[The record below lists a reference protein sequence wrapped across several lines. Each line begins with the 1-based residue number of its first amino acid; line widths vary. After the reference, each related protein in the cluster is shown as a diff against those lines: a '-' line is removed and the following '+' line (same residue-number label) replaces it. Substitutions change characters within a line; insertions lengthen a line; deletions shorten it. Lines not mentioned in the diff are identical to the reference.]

1 MGATYISNLYLHSHS
16 VLIVLGRTLKAPPKM
31 HKIDSN
37 IPVSMA
43 SENTCVV
50 LPLSCPPSNWSMVDW
65 YWKKICGIPFLL
77 RNIFNLQRSGVNS
90 LIIYSNTENTALHK
104 KLFKI
109 NKLTLKLTFETSIT
123 EVVRATKNYPTL
135 ILNGR
140 ALHTKQEIESGV
152 NFTNQPDEVLVYPI
166 DRTIMTEILNQIIMG
181 DKISLTPSSDNQES
195 LVHFLPGK
203 NDSHINRPEDFLIQ
217 HKNLLQ
223 SSGLSNDSFMDKTI
237 TRFFSRQ
244 LTRLFLQTPLS
255 PNMITILSL
264 FIGLISA
271 VFFLQGTNES
281 SIIGA
286 GLLLLSAWIDCTD
299 GEVARLKFSESK
311 IGGKLD
317 ILCDNLVHFSVFF
330 AIGIGLH
337 QSTGNNIFIFFGALA
352 VFGSLVSFLI
362 LSSSIID
369 KKEKVS
375 ADTVDLKKKNTLTDN
390 IANRDFIY
398 FLFFM
403 SLIGRV
409 DIFICITAFGS
420 NIFAIYLAYYKI
432 KPLLH
437 AS

>member
-1 MGATYISNLYLHSHS
+1 
-16 VLIVLGRTLKAPPKM
+16 
-31 HKIDSN
+31 
-37 IPVSMA
+37 MA
-43 SENTCVV
+43 SENICVV
-50 LPLSCPPSNWSMVDW
+50 LTLSSPSSNWSMVDW

-77 RNIFNLQRSGVNS
+77 RNIFSLQRSGVNT
-90 LIIYSNTENTALHK
+90 LIIYSDSENTALRK
-104 KLFKI
+104 KLSME
-109 NKLTLKLTFETSIT
+109 NKLTVKLTFKTNIT
-123 EVVRATKNYPTL
+123 EVVRATKNHPTL
-135 ILNGR
+135 ILNGG
-140 ALHTKQEIESGV
+140 ALHTKQEIESGM
-152 NFTNQPDEVLVYPI
+152 NFTNQPDEELVYPI
-166 DRTIMTEILNQIIMG
+166 SPSIMTETLNQIIMG
-181 DKISLTPSSDNQES
+181 NKVLLSPSSDDQES
-195 LVHFLPGK
+195 FINFLPGK
-203 NDSHINRPEDFLIQ
+203 NESQINKPKDFLIQ

-223 SSGLSNDSFMDKTI
+223 SCGLSNDSFMDKTI

-244 LTRLFLQTPLS
+244 LTRLFLKTPLS

-271 VFFLQGTNES
+271 VFFLQGTHEN

-330 AIGIGLH
+330 AIGMGLY
-337 QSTGNNIFIFFGALA
+337 QSTENNIFMFFGLFA

-375 ADTVDLKKKNTLTDN
+375 ANTVDLKNKNTLTDN
-390 IANRDFIY
+390 MANRDFIY

>member
-1 MGATYISNLYLHSHS
+1 
-16 VLIVLGRTLKAPPKM
+16 M

-37 IPVSMA
+37 ILVSIA

-50 LPLSCPPSNWSMVDW
+50 LPLSRPPSNWSMVEW

-104 KLFKI
+104 KLLKV
-109 NKLTLKLTFETSIT
+109 NKLTLKLTFETNIT

-140 ALHTKQEIESGV
+140 ALHTKQEIESGI
-152 NFTNQPDEVLVYPI
+152 NFTNQSDEALVYPI
-166 DRTIMTEILNQIIMG
+166 DPKIMADTLNQIIMG
-181 DKISLTPSSDNQES
+181 NKVSLTQPSDNQES
-195 LVHFLPGK
+195 RINFLPGK
-203 NDSHINRPEDFLIQ
+203 NDSHINKPEDFFIQ
-217 HKNLLQ
+217 HKNLLKG
-223 SSGLSNDSFMDKTI
+223 SGLSNDSFMDKTI

-244 LTRLFLQTPLS
+244 LTRFFLKTPLS

-271 VFFLQGTNES
+271 KFFLQGTHEN

-311 IGGKLD
+311 IGGILD
-317 ILCDNLVHFSVFF
+317 IICDNLVHFAVFF
-330 AIGIGLH
+330 AIGMGLY
-337 QSTGNNIFIFFGALA
+337 QSTGNNIFIIFGALA

-375 ADTVDLKKKNTLTDN
+375 ANTIHLNKKNTLTDN
-390 IANRDFIY
+390 MANRDFIY

-420 NIFAIYLAYYKI
+420 NIFAAYLAYSKI

>member
-1 MGATYISNLYLHSHS
+1 
-16 VLIVLGRTLKAPPKM
+16 
-31 HKIDSN
+31 
-37 IPVSMA
+37 MA
-43 SENTCVV
+43 SENICVV
-50 LPLSCPPSNWSMVDW
+50 LTLSSPSSNWSMVDW

-77 RNIFNLQRSGVNS
+77 RNIFSLQRSGVNT
-90 LIIYSNTENTALHK
+90 LIIYSDSENTALRK
-104 KLFKI
+104 KLSME
-109 NKLTLKLTFETSIT
+109 NKLTVKLTFKTNIT
-123 EVVRATKNYPTL
+123 EVVRATKNHPTL
-135 ILNGR
+135 ILNGG
-140 ALHTKQEIESGV
+140 ALHTKQEIESGM
-152 NFTNQPDEVLVYPI
+152 NFTNQPDEELVYPI
-166 DRTIMTEILNQIIMG
+166 NPSIMTETLNQIIMG
-181 DKISLTPSSDNQES
+181 NKVLLSPSSDDQES
-195 LVHFLPGK
+195 FINFLPGK
-203 NDSHINRPEDFLIQ
+203 NESQINKPKDFLIQ

-223 SSGLSNDSFMDKTI
+223 SCGLSNDSFMDKTI

-244 LTRLFLQTPLS
+244 LTRLFLKTPLS

-271 VFFLQGTNES
+271 VFFLQGTHEN

-330 AIGIGLH
+330 AIGMGLY
-337 QSTGNNIFIFFGALA
+337 QSTENNIFMFFGLFA

-375 ADTVDLKKKNTLTDN
+375 ANTVDLKNKNTLTDN
-390 IANRDFIY
+390 MANRDFIY

>member
-1 MGATYISNLYLHSHS
+1 
-16 VLIVLGRTLKAPPKM
+16 
-31 HKIDSN
+31 
-37 IPVSMA
+37 MA
-43 SENTCVV
+43 SENICVV
-50 LPLSCPPSNWSMVDW
+50 LTLPRPSSNWSMVDW

-77 RNIFNLQRSGVNS
+77 RNIFSLQRSGVNT
-90 LIIYSNTENTALHK
+90 LIIYSDSENTALRK
-104 KLFKI
+104 KLSME
-109 NKLTLKLTFETSIT
+109 NKLTVKLTFKTNIT
-123 EVVRATKNYPTL
+123 EVVRATKNHPTL
-135 ILNGR
+135 ILNGG
-140 ALHTKQEIESGV
+140 ALHTKQEIESGM
-152 NFTNQPDEVLVYPI
+152 NFTNQPDEELVYPI
-166 DRTIMTEILNQIIMG
+166 NPSIMTETLNQIIMG
-181 DKISLTPSSDNQES
+181 NKVLLSPSSDDQES
-195 LVHFLPGK
+195 FINFLPGK
-203 NDSHINRPEDFLIQ
+203 NESQINKPKDFLIQ

-223 SSGLSNDSFMDKTI
+223 SCGLSNDSFMDKTI

-244 LTRLFLQTPLS
+244 LTRLFLKTPLS

-271 VFFLQGTNES
+271 VFFLQGTHEN

-330 AIGIGLH
+330 AIGMGLY
-337 QSTGNNIFIFFGALA
+337 QSTENNIFMFFGLFA

-375 ADTVDLKKKNTLTDN
+375 ANTVDLKNKNTLTDN
-390 IANRDFIY
+390 MANRDFIY

>member
-1 MGATYISNLYLHSHS
+1 
-16 VLIVLGRTLKAPPKM
+16 M

-37 IPVSMA
+37 RSVSII

-50 LPLSCPPSNWSMVDW
+50 LPLSRPPSNWSIADW
-65 YWKKICGIPFLL
+65 YWNKICGIPFLL
-77 RNIFNLQRSGVNS
+77 RNIFSLQRCGVNA

-104 KLFKI
+104 KLFKE
-109 NKLTLKLTFETSIT
+109 NKLTVKLTFETNIT
-123 EVVRATKNYPTL
+123 EVVRATKNHPTL
-135 ILNGR
+135 ILNGG
-140 ALHTKQEIESGV
+140 ALHTKQEIESGM
-152 NFTNQPDEVLVYPI
+152 NFTNQPDEALVYPI
-166 DRTIMTEILNQIIMG
+166 DRTIMAETLNQIIMG
-181 DKISLTPSSDNQES
+181 NKVSLTPSSDNQEPNIN
-195 LVHFLPGK
+195 FLPGK
-203 NDSHINRPEDFLIQ
+203 NGSHINKPEDFIIQ

-271 VFFLQGTNES
+271 VFFLQGTHEN

-317 ILCDNLVHFSVFF
+317 ILSDNLVHFSVFF
-330 AIGIGLH
+330 AIGMGSY

-375 ADTVDLKKKNTLTDN
+375 ANKIDLKKKNTLADN
-390 IANRDFIY
+390 MANRDFIY

-420 NIFAIYLAYYKI
+420 NIFAAYLAYSKI
-432 KPLLH
+432 KPPLH

>member
-1 MGATYISNLYLHSHS
+1 
-16 VLIVLGRTLKAPPKM
+16 
-31 HKIDSN
+31 
-37 IPVSMA
+37 
-43 SENTCVV
+43 
-50 LPLSCPPSNWSMVDW
+50 MVDW

-77 RNIFNLQRSGVNS
+77 RNIFSLQRSGVNT
-90 LIIYSNTENTALHK
+90 LIIYSDSENTALRK
-104 KLFKI
+104 KVFME
-109 NKLTLKLTFETSIT
+109 NKLTVKLTFKTNIT
-123 EVVRATKNYPTL
+123 EVVRATKNHPTL
-135 ILNGR
+135 ILNGG
-140 ALHTKQEIESGV
+140 ALHTKQEIESGM
-152 NFTNQPDEVLVYPI
+152 NFTNQPDEELVYPI
-166 DRTIMTEILNQIIMG
+166 NPTIMTETLNQIVMG
-181 DKISLTPSSDNQES
+181 NKVLLSPSSDDQES
-195 LVHFLPGK
+195 FINFLPGK
-203 NDSHINRPEDFLIQ
+203 NESQINKPKDFLIQ

-223 SSGLSNDSFMDKTI
+223 SCGLSNDSFMDKTI

-244 LTRLFLQTPLS
+244 LTRLFLKTPLS

-271 VFFLQGTNES
+271 VFFLQGTHEN

-330 AIGIGLH
+330 AIGMGLY
-337 QSTGNNIFIFFGALA
+337 QSTENNIFMFFGLFA

-375 ADTVDLKKKNTLTDN
+375 ANTADLKNKNTLTDN
-390 IANRDFIY
+390 MANRDFIY

>member
-1 MGATYISNLYLHSHS
+1 
-16 VLIVLGRTLKAPPKM
+16 
-31 HKIDSN
+31 
-37 IPVSMA
+37 MA
-43 SENTCVV
+43 SENICVV
-50 LPLSCPPSNWSMVDW
+50 LTLSRPSSNWSM
-65 YWKKICGIPFLL
+65 
-77 RNIFNLQRSGVNS
+77 RNIFSLQRSGVNT
-90 LIIYSNTENTALHK
+90 LIIYSDSENTALRK
-104 KLFKI
+104 KLFME
-109 NKLTLKLTFETSIT
+109 NKLTVKLTFKTNIT
-123 EVVRATKNYPTL
+123 EVVRATKNHPTL
-135 ILNGR
+135 ILNGG
-140 ALHTKQEIESGV
+140 ALHTKQEIESGM
-152 NFTNQPDEVLVYPI
+152 NFTNQPDEELVYPI
-166 DRTIMTEILNQIIMG
+166 NPTIMTETLNQIVMG
-181 DKISLTPSSDNQES
+181 NKVLLSPSSDDQES
-195 LVHFLPGK
+195 FINFLPGK
-203 NDSHINRPEDFLIQ
+203 NESQINKPKDFLIQ

-223 SSGLSNDSFMDKTI
+223 SCGLSNDSFMDKTI

-244 LTRLFLQTPLS
+244 LTRLFLKTPLS

-271 VFFLQGTNES
+271 VFFLQGTHEN

-330 AIGIGLH
+330 AIGMGLY
-337 QSTGNNIFIFFGALA
+337 QSTENNIFMFFGLFA

-375 ADTVDLKKKNTLTDN
+375 ANTVDLKNKNTLTDN
-390 IANRDFIY
+390 MANRDFIY

>member
-1 MGATYISNLYLHSHS
+1 
-16 VLIVLGRTLKAPPKM
+16 
-31 HKIDSN
+31 
-37 IPVSMA
+37 MA
-43 SENTCVV
+43 SENICVV
-50 LPLSCPPSNWSMVDW
+50 LTLSPPSSNWSMVDW

-77 RNIFNLQRSGVNS
+77 RNIFSLQRSGVNT
-90 LIIYSNTENTALHK
+90 LIIYSDSENTALRK
-104 KLFKI
+104 KLSME
-109 NKLTLKLTFETSIT
+109 NKLTVKLTFKTNIT
-123 EVVRATKNYPTL
+123 EVVRATKNHPTL
-135 ILNGR
+135 ILNGG
-140 ALHTKQEIESGV
+140 ALHTKQEIESGM
-152 NFTNQPDEVLVYPI
+152 NFTNQPDEELVYPI
-166 DRTIMTEILNQIIMG
+166 NPSIMTETLNQIIMG
-181 DKISLTPSSDNQES
+181 NKVLLSPSSDDQES
-195 LVHFLPGK
+195 FINFLPGK
-203 NDSHINRPEDFLIQ
+203 NESQINKPKDFLIQ

-223 SSGLSNDSFMDKTI
+223 SCGLSNDSFMDKTI

-244 LTRLFLQTPLS
+244 LTRLFLKTPLS

-264 FIGLISA
+264 FIGLMSA
-271 VFFLQGTNES
+271 VFFLQGTHEN

-330 AIGIGLH
+330 AIGMGLY
-337 QSTGNNIFIFFGALA
+337 QSTENNIFMFFGLFA

-375 ADTVDLKKKNTLTDN
+375 ANTVDLKNKNTLTDN
-390 IANRDFIY
+390 MANRDFIY

>member
-1 MGATYISNLYLHSHS
+1 
-16 VLIVLGRTLKAPPKM
+16 
-31 HKIDSN
+31 
-37 IPVSMA
+37 MA
-43 SENTCVV
+43 SENICVV
-50 LPLSCPPSNWSMVDW
+50 LTLSPPSSNWSMVDW

-77 RNIFNLQRSGVNS
+77 RNIFSLQRSGVNT
-90 LIIYSNTENTALHK
+90 LIIYSDSENTALRK
-104 KLFKI
+104 KLSME
-109 NKLTLKLTFETSIT
+109 NKLTVKLTFKTNIT
-123 EVVRATKNYPTL
+123 EVVRATKNHPTL
-135 ILNGR
+135 ILNGG
-140 ALHTKQEIESGV
+140 ALHTKQEIESGM
-152 NFTNQPDEVLVYPI
+152 NFTNQPDEELVYPI
-166 DRTIMTEILNQIIMG
+166 NPSIMTETLNQIIMG
-181 DKISLTPSSDNQES
+181 NKVLLSPSSDDQES
-195 LVHFLPGK
+195 FINFLPGK
-203 NDSHINRPEDFLIQ
+203 NESQINKPKDFLIQ

-223 SSGLSNDSFMDKTI
+223 SCGLSNDSFMDKTI

-244 LTRLFLQTPLS
+244 LTRLFLKTPLS

-264 FIGLISA
+264 FIGLMSA
-271 VFFLQGTNES
+271 VFFLQGTHEN

-330 AIGIGLH
+330 AIGMGLY
-337 QSTGNNIFIFFGALA
+337 QSTENNIFMFFGLFA

-375 ADTVDLKKKNTLTDN
+375 ANTVDLKNKNTLTDN
-390 IANRDFIY
+390 MANRDFIY

-409 DIFICITAFGS
+409 DVFICITAFGS

>member
-1 MGATYISNLYLHSHS
+1 
-16 VLIVLGRTLKAPPKM
+16 
-31 HKIDSN
+31 
-37 IPVSMA
+37 MA
-43 SENTCVV
+43 SENICVV
-50 LPLSCPPSNWSMVDW
+50 LTLSPPSSNWSMVDW

-77 RNIFNLQRSGVNS
+77 RNIFSLQRSGVNT
-90 LIIYSNTENTALHK
+90 LIIYSDSENTALRK
-104 KLFKI
+104 KLSME
-109 NKLTLKLTFETSIT
+109 NKLTVKLTFKTNIT
-123 EVVRATKNYPTL
+123 EVVRATKNHPTL
-135 ILNGR
+135 ILNGG
-140 ALHTKQEIESGV
+140 ALHTKQEIESGM
-152 NFTNQPDEVLVYPI
+152 NFTNQPDEELVYPI
-166 DRTIMTEILNQIIMG
+166 NPSIMTETLNQIIMG
-181 DKISLTPSSDNQES
+181 NKVLLSPSSDDQES
-195 LVHFLPGK
+195 FINFLPGK
-203 NDSHINRPEDFLIQ
+203 NESQINKPKDFLIQ

-223 SSGLSNDSFMDKTI
+223 SCGLSNDSFMDKTI

-244 LTRLFLQTPLS
+244 LTRLFLKTPLS

-271 VFFLQGTNES
+271 VFFLQGTHEN

-330 AIGIGLH
+330 AIGMGLY
-337 QSTGNNIFIFFGALA
+337 QSTENNIFMFFGLFA

-375 ADTVDLKKKNTLTDN
+375 ANTVDLKNKNTLTDN
-390 IANRDFIY
+390 MANRDFIY

-409 DIFICITAFGS
+409 DVFICITAFGS

>member
-1 MGATYISNLYLHSHS
+1 
-16 VLIVLGRTLKAPPKM
+16 
-31 HKIDSN
+31 
-37 IPVSMA
+37 MA
-43 SENTCVV
+43 SENICVV
-50 LPLSCPPSNWSMVDW
+50 LTLSRPSSNWSMVDW

-77 RNIFNLQRSGVNS
+77 RNIFSLQRSGVNT
-90 LIIYSNTENTALHK
+90 LIIYSDSENTALRK
-104 KLFKI
+104 KLSME
-109 NKLTLKLTFETSIT
+109 NKLTVKLTFKTNIT
-123 EVVRATKNYPTL
+123 EVVRATKNHPTL
-135 ILNGR
+135 ILNGG
-140 ALHTKQEIESGV
+140 ALHTKQEVESGM
-152 NFTNQPDEVLVYPI
+152 NFTNQPDEELVYPI
-166 DRTIMTEILNQIIMG
+166 NPSIMTETLNQIIMG
-181 DKISLTPSSDNQES
+181 NKVLLSPSSDDQES
-195 LVHFLPGK
+195 FINFLPGK
-203 NDSHINRPEDFLIQ
+203 NESQINKPKDFLIQ

-223 SSGLSNDSFMDKTI
+223 SCGLSNDSFMDKTI

-244 LTRLFLQTPLS
+244 LTRLFLKTPLS

-271 VFFLQGTNES
+271 VFFLQGTHEN

-330 AIGIGLH
+330 AIGMGLY
-337 QSTGNNIFIFFGALA
+337 QSTENNIFMFFGLFA

-375 ADTVDLKKKNTLTDN
+375 ANTVDLKNKNTLTDN
-390 IANRDFIY
+390 MANRDFIY

-409 DIFICITAFGS
+409 DVFICITAFGS

>member
-1 MGATYISNLYLHSHS
+1 
-16 VLIVLGRTLKAPPKM
+16 M

-37 IPVSMA
+37 IPVSIA

-50 LPLSCPPSNWSMVDW
+50 LPLSRPPSNWSMVDW

-104 KLFKI
+104 KLLKV
-109 NKLTLKLTFETSIT
+109 NKLTLKLTFETNIT

-135 ILNGR
+135 ILNGG
-140 ALHTKQEIESGV
+140 ALHTKQEIESGI
-152 NFTNQPDEVLVYPI
+152 NFTNQSDEALVYPI
-166 DRTIMTEILNQIIMG
+166 DPKIMADTLNQIIMG
-181 DKISLTPSSDNQES
+181 NKVSLTQPSDNQES
-195 LVHFLPGK
+195 RINFLPGK
-203 NDSHINRPEDFLIQ
+203 NDSHINKPEDFFIQ

-223 SSGLSNDSFMDKTI
+223 GSGLSNDSFMDKTI

-244 LTRLFLQTPLS
+244 LTRFFLKTPLS

-271 VFFLQGTNES
+271 KFFLQGTHEN

-311 IGGKLD
+311 IGGILD
-317 ILCDNLVHFSVFF
+317 IICDNLVHFAVFF
-330 AIGIGLH
+330 AIGMGLY
-337 QSTGNNIFIFFGALA
+337 QSTGDNIFVLLGALA

-375 ADTVDLKKKNTLTDN
+375 ANTVDPKNKNPLTDN

-398 FLFFM
+398 FLFFI

-420 NIFAIYLAYYKI
+420 NIFAAYLTYSKV

>member
-1 MGATYISNLYLHSHS
+1 
-16 VLIVLGRTLKAPPKM
+16 
-31 HKIDSN
+31 
-37 IPVSMA
+37 MA
-43 SENTCVV
+43 SENICVI
-50 LPLSCPPSNWSMVDW
+50 LTLSRPSSNWSMVDW

-77 RNIFNLQRSGVNS
+77 RNIFSLQRSGVNT
-90 LIIYSNTENTALHK
+90 LIIYSDSENTALRK
-104 KLFKI
+104 KLFME
-109 NKLTLKLTFETSIT
+109 NKLTVKLTFKTNIT
-123 EVVRATKNYPTL
+123 EVVRATKNHPTL
-135 ILNGR
+135 ILNGG
-140 ALHTKQEIESGV
+140 ALHTKQEIESGM
-152 NFTNQPDEVLVYPI
+152 NFTNQPDEELVYPI
-166 DRTIMTEILNQIIMG
+166 SPSIMTETLNQIIMG
-181 DKISLTPSSDNQES
+181 NKVLLSPSSDDQES
-195 LVHFLPGK
+195 FINFLPGK
-203 NDSHINRPEDFLIQ
+203 NESQINKPKDFLIQ

-223 SSGLSNDSFMDKTI
+223 SCGLSNDSFMDKTI

-244 LTRLFLQTPLS
+244 LTRLFLKTPLS

-271 VFFLQGTNES
+271 VFFLQGTHEN

-330 AIGIGLH
+330 AIGMGLY
-337 QSTGNNIFIFFGALA
+337 QSTENNIFMFFGLFA

-375 ADTVDLKKKNTLTDN
+375 ANTVDLKNKNTLTDN
-390 IANRDFIY
+390 MANRDFIY

>member
-1 MGATYISNLYLHSHS
+1 
-16 VLIVLGRTLKAPPKM
+16 
-31 HKIDSN
+31 
-37 IPVSMA
+37 MA
-43 SENTCVV
+43 SENICVV
-50 LPLSCPPSNWSMVDW
+50 LTLSPPSSNWSMVDW

-77 RNIFNLQRSGVNS
+77 RNIFSLQRSGVNT
-90 LIIYSNTENTALHK
+90 LIIYSDSENTALRK
-104 KLFKI
+104 KLSME
-109 NKLTLKLTFETSIT
+109 NKLTVKLTFKTNIT
-123 EVVRATKNYPTL
+123 EVVRATKNHPTL
-135 ILNGR
+135 ILNGG
-140 ALHTKQEIESGV
+140 ALHTKQEIESGM
-152 NFTNQPDEVLVYPI
+152 NFTNQPDEELVYPI
-166 DRTIMTEILNQIIMG
+166 SPSIMTETLNQIIMG
-181 DKISLTPSSDNQES
+181 NKVLLSPSSDDQES
-195 LVHFLPGK
+195 FINFLPGK
-203 NDSHINRPEDFLIQ
+203 NESQINKPKDFLIQ

-223 SSGLSNDSFMDKTI
+223 SCGLSNDSFMDKTI

-244 LTRLFLQTPLS
+244 LTRLFLKTPLS

-271 VFFLQGTNES
+271 VFFLQGTHEN

-330 AIGIGLH
+330 AIGMGLY
-337 QSTGNNIFIFFGALA
+337 QSTENNIFMFFGLFA

-375 ADTVDLKKKNTLTDN
+375 ANTVDLKNKNTLTDN
-390 IANRDFIY
+390 MANRDFIY

-409 DIFICITAFGS
+409 DVFICITAFGS

>member
-1 MGATYISNLYLHSHS
+1 
-16 VLIVLGRTLKAPPKM
+16 
-31 HKIDSN
+31 
-37 IPVSMA
+37 MA
-43 SENTCVV
+43 SENICVV
-50 LPLSCPPSNWSMVDW
+50 LTLSRPSSNWSMVDW

-77 RNIFNLQRSGVNS
+77 RNIFSLQRSGVNT
-90 LIIYSNTENTALHK
+90 LIIYSDSENTALRK
-104 KLFKI
+104 KLSME
-109 NKLTLKLTFETSIT
+109 NKLTVKLTFKTNIT
-123 EVVRATKNYPTL
+123 EVVRATKNHPTL
-135 ILNGR
+135 ILNGG
-140 ALHTKQEIESGV
+140 ALHTKQEIESGM
-152 NFTNQPDEVLVYPI
+152 NFTNQPDEELVYPI
-166 DRTIMTEILNQIIMG
+166 NPSIMTETLNQIIMG
-181 DKISLTPSSDNQES
+181 NKVLLSPSSDDQES
-195 LVHFLPGK
+195 FINFLPGK
-203 NDSHINRPEDFLIQ
+203 NESQINKPKDFLIQ

-223 SSGLSNDSFMDKTI
+223 SCGLSNDSFMDKTI

-244 LTRLFLQTPLS
+244 LTRLFLKTPLS

-271 VFFLQGTNES
+271 VFFLQGTHEN

-330 AIGIGLH
+330 AIGMGLY
-337 QSTGNNIFIFFGALA
+337 QSTENNIFMFFGLFA

-375 ADTVDLKKKNTLTDN
+375 ANTVDLKNKNTLTDN
-390 IANRDFIY
+390 MANRDFIY

>member
-1 MGATYISNLYLHSHS
+1 
-16 VLIVLGRTLKAPPKM
+16 
-31 HKIDSN
+31 
-37 IPVSMA
+37 MA
-43 SENTCVV
+43 SENICVV
-50 LPLSCPPSNWSMVDW
+50 LTLSRPSSNWSMVDW

-77 RNIFNLQRSGVNS
+77 RNIFSLQRSGVNT
-90 LIIYSNTENTALHK
+90 LIIYSDSENTALRK
-104 KLFKI
+104 KLSME
-109 NKLTLKLTFETSIT
+109 NKLTVKLTFKTNIT
-123 EVVRATKNYPTL
+123 EVVRATKNHPTL
-135 ILNGR
+135 ILNGG
-140 ALHTKQEIESGV
+140 ALHTKQEIESGM
-152 NFTNQPDEVLVYPI
+152 NFTNQPDEELVYPI
-166 DRTIMTEILNQIIMG
+166 NPSIMTETLNQIIMG
-181 DKISLTPSSDNQES
+181 NKVLLSPSSDDQES
-195 LVHFLPGK
+195 FINFLPGK
-203 NDSHINRPEDFLIQ
+203 NESQINKPKDFLIQ

-223 SSGLSNDSFMDKTI
+223 SCGLSNDSFMDKTI

-244 LTRLFLQTPLS
+244 LTRLFLKTPLS

-264 FIGLISA
+264 FIGLMSA
-271 VFFLQGTNES
+271 VFFLQGTHEN

-330 AIGIGLH
+330 AIGMGLY
-337 QSTGNNIFIFFGALA
+337 QSTENNIFMFFGLFA

-375 ADTVDLKKKNTLTDN
+375 ANTVDLKNKNTLTDN
-390 IANRDFIY
+390 MANRDFIY

-409 DIFICITAFGS
+409 DVFICITAFGS

>member
-1 MGATYISNLYLHSHS
+1 
-16 VLIVLGRTLKAPPKM
+16 
-31 HKIDSN
+31 
-37 IPVSMA
+37 MA
-43 SENTCVV
+43 SENICVV
-50 LPLSCPPSNWSMVDW
+50 LTLSRPSSNWSMVDW

-77 RNIFNLQRSGVNS
+77 RNIFSLQRSGVNT
-90 LIIYSNTENTALHK
+90 LIIYSDSENTALRK
-104 KLFKI
+104 KLSME
-109 NKLTLKLTFETSIT
+109 NKLTVKLTFKTNIT
-123 EVVRATKNYPTL
+123 EVVRATKNHPTL
-135 ILNGR
+135 ILNGG
-140 ALHTKQEIESGV
+140 ALHTKQEIESGM
-152 NFTNQPDEVLVYPI
+152 NFTNQPDEELVYPI
-166 DRTIMTEILNQIIMG
+166 NPSIMTETLNQIIMG
-181 DKISLTPSSDNQES
+181 NKVLLSPSSDDQES
-195 LVHFLPGK
+195 FINFLPGK
-203 NDSHINRPEDFLIQ
+203 NESQINKPKDFLIQ

-223 SSGLSNDSFMDKTI
+223 SCGLSNDSFMDKTI

-244 LTRLFLQTPLS
+244 LTRLFLKTPLS

-271 VFFLQGTNES
+271 VFFLQGTHEN

-330 AIGIGLH
+330 AIGMGLY
-337 QSTGNNIFIFFGALA
+337 QSTENNIFMFFGLFA

-375 ADTVDLKKKNTLTDN
+375 ANTVDLTNKNTLTDN
-390 IANRDFIY
+390 MANRDFIY

-409 DIFICITAFGS
+409 DVFICITAFGS

>member
-1 MGATYISNLYLHSHS
+1 
-16 VLIVLGRTLKAPPKM
+16 M

-37 IPVSMA
+37 IPVSIA

-50 LPLSCPPSNWSMVDW
+50 LPLSRPPSNWSMVDW

-104 KLFKI
+104 KLLKV
-109 NKLTLKLTFETSIT
+109 NKLTLKLTFETNIT

-135 ILNGR
+135 ILNGG
-140 ALHTKQEIESGV
+140 ALHTKQEIESGI
-152 NFTNQPDEVLVYPI
+152 NFTNQSDEALVYPI
-166 DRTIMTEILNQIIMG
+166 DPKIMADTLNQIIMG
-181 DKISLTPSSDNQES
+181 NKVSLTPSSDNQES
-195 LVHFLPGK
+195 RINFLPGG
-203 NDSHINRPEDFLIQ
+203 NESHIKKPEDFFIQ

-223 SSGLSNDSFMDKTI
+223 GSGLSNDSFMDKTI

-244 LTRLFLQTPLS
+244 LTRFFLKTPLS

-271 VFFLQGTNES
+271 IFFIQGTHQNNM
-281 SIIGA
+281 IGA
-286 GLLLLSAWIDCTD
+286 GLLLLSAWVDCTD
-299 GEVARLKFSESK
+299 GEVARLKFLESK
-311 IGGKLD
+311 IGGILD
-317 ILCDNLVHFSVFF
+317 IICDNLVHFAVFF
-330 AIGIGLH
+330 AIGMGLY
-337 QSTGNNIFIFFGALA
+337 QSTGNNIFVLLGALA
-352 VFGSLVSFLI
+352 VFGSLISFLL

-369 KKEKVS
+369 KKEMAS
-375 ADTVDLKKKNTLTDN
+375 ANTADPKKKNTLTDTL
-390 IANRDFIY
+390 ANRDFIY

-409 DIFICITAFGS
+409 DVFIYITAFGS
-420 NIFAIYLAYYKI
+420 NIFAAYLTYSKI
-432 KPLLH
+432 KSALR

>member
-1 MGATYISNLYLHSHS
+1 
-16 VLIVLGRTLKAPPKM
+16 
-31 HKIDSN
+31 
-37 IPVSMA
+37 MA
-43 SENTCVV
+43 SENICVV
-50 LPLSCPPSNWSMVDW
+50 LTLSRPSSNWSMVDW

-77 RNIFNLQRSGVNS
+77 RNIFSLQRSGVNT
-90 LIIYSNTENTALHK
+90 LIIYSDSENTALRK
-104 KLFKI
+104 KLSME
-109 NKLTLKLTFETSIT
+109 NKLTVKLTFKTNIT
-123 EVVRATKNYPTL
+123 EVVRATKNHPTL
-135 ILNGR
+135 ILNGG
-140 ALHTKQEIESGV
+140 ALHTKQEIESGM
-152 NFTNQPDEVLVYPI
+152 NFTNQPDEELVYPI
-166 DRTIMTEILNQIIMG
+166 NPSIMTETLNQIIMG
-181 DKISLTPSSDNQES
+181 NKVLLSPSSDDQES
-195 LVHFLPGK
+195 FINFLPGK
-203 NDSHINRPEDFLIQ
+203 NESQINKPKDFLIQ

-223 SSGLSNDSFMDKTI
+223 SCGLSNDSFMDKTI

-244 LTRLFLQTPLS
+244 LTRLFLKTPLS

-271 VFFLQGTNES
+271 VFFLQGTHEN

-330 AIGIGLH
+330 AIGMGLF
-337 QSTGNNIFIFFGALA
+337 QSTENNIFMFFGLFA

-375 ADTVDLKKKNTLTDN
+375 ANTVDLKNKNTLTDN
-390 IANRDFIY
+390 MANRDFIY

>member
-1 MGATYISNLYLHSHS
+1 
-16 VLIVLGRTLKAPPKM
+16 
-31 HKIDSN
+31 
-37 IPVSMA
+37 MA
-43 SENTCVV
+43 SENICVV
-50 LPLSCPPSNWSMVDW
+50 LTLSRPSSNWSMVDW

-77 RNIFNLQRSGVNS
+77 RNIFSLQRSGVNT
-90 LIIYSNTENTALHK
+90 LIIYSDSENTALRK
-104 KLFKI
+104 KLSME
-109 NKLTLKLTFETSIT
+109 NKLTVKLTFKTNIT
-123 EVVRATKNYPTL
+123 EVVRATKNHPTL
-135 ILNGR
+135 ILNGG
-140 ALHTKQEIESGV
+140 ALHTKQEIESGM
-152 NFTNQPDEVLVYPI
+152 NFTNQPDEELVHPI
-166 DRTIMTEILNQIIMG
+166 NPSIMTETLNQIIMG
-181 DKISLTPSSDNQES
+181 NKVLLSPSSDDQES
-195 LVHFLPGK
+195 FINFLPGK
-203 NDSHINRPEDFLIQ
+203 NESQINKPKDFLIQ

-223 SSGLSNDSFMDKTI
+223 SCGLSNDSFMDKTI

-244 LTRLFLQTPLS
+244 LTRLFLKTPLS

-271 VFFLQGTNES
+271 VFFLQGTHEN

-330 AIGIGLH
+330 AIGMGLY
-337 QSTGNNIFIFFGALA
+337 QSTENNIFMFFGLFA

-375 ADTVDLKKKNTLTDN
+375 ANTVDLKNKNTLTDN
-390 IANRDFIY
+390 MANRDFIY

>member
-1 MGATYISNLYLHSHS
+1 
-16 VLIVLGRTLKAPPKM
+16 
-31 HKIDSN
+31 
-37 IPVSMA
+37 MA
-43 SENTCVV
+43 SENICVV
-50 LPLSCPPSNWSMVDW
+50 LTLSPPSSNWSMVDW

-77 RNIFNLQRSGVNS
+77 RNILSLQRSGVNT
-90 LIIYSNTENTALHK
+90 LIIFSDSENTALRK
-104 KLFKI
+104 KLSKE
-109 NKLTLKLTFETSIT
+109 NKLTVKLTFKTNIT
-123 EVVRATKNYPTL
+123 EVVRATKNHPTL
-135 ILNGR
+135 ILNGG
-140 ALHTKQEIESGV
+140 ALHTKQEIESGM
-152 NFTNQPDEVLVYPI
+152 NFTNQPDEELVYPI
-166 DRTIMTEILNQIIMG
+166 NPSIMTETLNQIIMG
-181 DKISLTPSSDNQES
+181 NKVLLSPSSDDQES
-195 LVHFLPGK
+195 FINFLPGK
-203 NDSHINRPEDFLIQ
+203 NESQINKPKDFLIQ

-223 SSGLSNDSFMDKTI
+223 SCGLSNDSFMDKTI

-244 LTRLFLQTPLS
+244 LTRLFLKTPLS

-271 VFFLQGTNES
+271 VFFLQGTHEN

-330 AIGIGLH
+330 AIGMGLY
-337 QSTGNNIFIFFGALA
+337 QSTENNIFMFFGLFA

-375 ADTVDLKKKNTLTDN
+375 ANTVDLKNKNTLTDN
-390 IANRDFIY
+390 MANRDFIY

>member
-1 MGATYISNLYLHSHS
+1 
-16 VLIVLGRTLKAPPKM
+16 M

-43 SENTCVV
+43 SENSCVV
-50 LPLSCPPSNWSMVDW
+50 LLLSRPPSNWSMVDW

-77 RNIFNLQRSGVNS
+77 RNVFNLQRSGVNS
-90 LIIYSNTENTALHK
+90 LIIYSNAENTALHK

-109 NKLTLKLTFETSIT
+109 NKLTLKLTFETNIT
-123 EVVRATKNYPTL
+123 EVVKATKNYPTL
-135 ILNGR
+135 VLNGG
-140 ALHTKQEIESGV
+140 ALYTKQEIESGM
-152 NFTNQPDEVLVYPI
+152 NFTSQPDEVLVYRI
-166 DRTIMTEILNQIIMG
+166 DRTIMTETLNQIIMG
-181 DKISLTPSSDNQES
+181 DKVSLTPSSDNKEP
-195 LVHFLPGK
+195 LIHFLPGE
-203 NDSHINRPEDFLIQ
+203 NDSHINKPEDFLIQ
-217 HKNLLQ
+217 QKKLLQ

-255 PNMITILSL
+255 PNIITILSL
-264 FIGLISA
+264 VIGLISA
-271 VFFLQGTNES
+271 VFFLQGTHEN

-299 GEVARLKFSESK
+299 GEVARLKFLESK

-330 AIGIGLH
+330 AIGMGLY
-337 QSTGNNIFIFFGALA
+337 QSTGNNIFIFFGVLA
-352 VFGSLVSFLI
+352 VLGSLVSFLI

-375 ADTVDLKKKNTLTDN
+375 ANTVALKKKNALTDS

-403 SLIGRV
+403 SLIDRV

-420 NIFAIYLAYYKI
+420 NIFATYLTYSKI
-432 KPLLH
+432 KSPLH

>member
-1 MGATYISNLYLHSHS
+1 
-16 VLIVLGRTLKAPPKM
+16 
-31 HKIDSN
+31 
-37 IPVSMA
+37 MA
-43 SENTCVV
+43 SENICVV
-50 LPLSCPPSNWSMVDW
+50 LTLSRPSSNWSMVDW

-77 RNIFNLQRSGVNS
+77 RNIFSLQRSGVNT
-90 LIIYSNTENTALHK
+90 LIIYSDSENTALRK
-104 KLFKI
+104 KLSME
-109 NKLTLKLTFETSIT
+109 NKLTVKLTFKTNIT
-123 EVVRATKNYPTL
+123 EVVRATKNHPTL
-135 ILNGR
+135 ILNGG
-140 ALHTKQEIESGV
+140 ALHTKQEIESGM
-152 NFTNQPDEVLVYPI
+152 NFTNQPDEELVYPI
-166 DRTIMTEILNQIIMG
+166 SPSIMTETLNQIIMG
-181 DKISLTPSSDNQES
+181 NKVLLSPSSDDQES
-195 LVHFLPGK
+195 FINFLPGK
-203 NDSHINRPEDFLIQ
+203 NESQINKPKDFLIQ

-223 SSGLSNDSFMDKTI
+223 SCGLSNDSFMDKTI

-244 LTRLFLQTPLS
+244 LTRLFLKTPLS

-271 VFFLQGTNES
+271 VFFLQGTHEN

-330 AIGIGLH
+330 AIGMGLF
-337 QSTGNNIFIFFGALA
+337 QSTENNIFMFFGLFA

-375 ADTVDLKKKNTLTDN
+375 ANTVDLKNKNTLTDN
-390 IANRDFIY
+390 MANRDFIY

>member
-1 MGATYISNLYLHSHS
+1 
-16 VLIVLGRTLKAPPKM
+16 
-31 HKIDSN
+31 
-37 IPVSMA
+37 MA
-43 SENTCVV
+43 SENICVV
-50 LPLSCPPSNWSMVDW
+50 LTLSPPSSNWSMVDW

-77 RNIFNLQRSGVNS
+77 RNIFSLQRSGVNT
-90 LIIYSNTENTALHK
+90 LIIYSDSENTALRK
-104 KLFKI
+104 KLSME
-109 NKLTLKLTFETSIT
+109 NKLTVKLTFKTNIT
-123 EVVRATKNYPTL
+123 EVVRATKNHPTL
-135 ILNGR
+135 ILNGG
-140 ALHTKQEIESGV
+140 ALHTKQEIESGM
-152 NFTNQPDEVLVYPI
+152 NFTNQPDEELVYPI
-166 DRTIMTEILNQIIMG
+166 NPSIMTETLNQIIMG
-181 DKISLTPSSDNQES
+181 NKVLLSPSSDDQES
-195 LVHFLPGK
+195 FINFLPGK
-203 NDSHINRPEDFLIQ
+203 NESQINKPKDFLIQ

-223 SSGLSNDSFMDKTI
+223 SCGLSNDSFMDKTI

-244 LTRLFLQTPLS
+244 LTRLFLKTPLS

-271 VFFLQGTNES
+271 VFFLQGTHEN

-330 AIGIGLH
+330 AIGMGLY
-337 QSTGNNIFIFFGALA
+337 QSTENNIFMFFGLFA

-375 ADTVDLKKKNTLTDN
+375 ANTVDLKNKNTLTDN
-390 IANRDFIY
+390 MANRDFIY